1 MLSIMALESAGIDD
15 SAGGVVVS
23 VSVFLPQPA
32 TARAIV
38 SDNTATIMRAKSFRI
53 FTTHLLS

>member
-23 VSVFLPQPA
+23 SVFLPQPA